1 MKENVFPQEH
11 TVNLKEIIDLEFL
24 QQFQDDF
31 AKSIGVASIAVDLQ
45 GNPITDPSSFT
56 RFCMDYT
63 RGSKEG
69 LLRCAKCD
77 REAGEASARTGKPYV
92 YECHAGLVDFA
103 APIMLHGK
111 QIGSILGGQVLP
123 QAPDES
129 KFRRIA
135 QEIGVNPDEYIEA
148 LKEIQPLPMERIE
161 AAANLL
167 YSVANNLSQTW
178 YQQSRLKDMS
188 NILHSSLEQISA
200 TMEQMA
206 ASSVEVSNNQV
217 ELNQEIQHVHVM
229 SEQINEVIEFI
240 KEIADETR
248 LLGLNAS
255 IEAAKAGSAGLG
267 FGVVAEEIRKLSTDS
282 KQTVGKIREFTK
294 RIQESVA
301 KTAAM
306 GSSTMLNTEQ
316 QAAAVEEL
324 TASVQEITS
333 LSENLKALAEEN

>member
-1 MKENVFPQEH
+1 MKENVFSGQDV
-11 TVNLKEIIDLEFL
+11 VNLKEIIDLAFL

-31 AKSIGVASIAVDLQ
+31 AKSIGVASIAVDLE
-45 GNPITDPSSFT
+45 GNPITEPSCFT

-69 LLRCAKCD
+69 LQRCAKCD
-77 REAGEASARTGKPYV
+77 REAGEISARTGKPYV
-92 YECHAGLVDFA
+92 YECHAGLVDFG

-111 QIGSILGGQVLP
+111 QVGSILGGQVLTEV
-123 QAPDES
+123 PDEN

-135 QEIGVNPDEYIEA
+135 QEIGVDPDEYIEA
-148 LKEIQPLPMERIE
+148 LKEIHPIPRERIE
-161 AAANLL
+161 SAANLL
-167 YSVANNLSQTW
+167 YSVINNLSKTW

-188 NILHSSLEQISA
+188 NILHSSLEQIAA

-206 ASSVEVSNNQV
+206 ASSVEVSSNQV
-217 ELNQEIQHVHVM
+217 ELNQEIQQVNTM

-324 TASVQEITS
+324 TASVQEITA
-333 LSENLKALAEEN
+333 LSESLKALAEED